1 MILSPLASCCVFAAL
16 CTGLLVC
23 CGPERLGCVRSEAD
37 PSPSAP
43 GEVSSAGPSA
53 VSGPSGAPPTVG
65 YMYTLYNYDLFYLR
79 ESHLNIISQT
89 IN

>member
-1 MILSPLASCCVFAAL
+1 MVLSPLASCCVSAAL

-53 VSGPSGAPPTVG
+53 VSGPSGAPPTAG
-65 YMYTLYNYDLFYLR
+65 TQ
-79 ESHLNIISQT
+79 NIIMISF
-89 IN
+89 I